1 MEANIWQLL
10 VRAFVIIIVIGGVY
24 NLWRT
29 AKTYGGIVGNGL
41 RWLGLGMIL
50 FSLESLD
57 RVLGNLSFISPLS
70 GGANADL
77 FHNII
82 LLLGLLFSGIGFS
95 KFTKIQ

>member
-1 MEANIWQLL
+1 METDIWRLL
-10 VRAFVIIIVIGGVY
+10 VQTFVVIIVIGGVY

-57 RVLGNLSFISPLS
+57 RVLGNLSFINPLS
-70 GGANADL
+70 PGNADL
-77 FHNII
+77 FHNVI